1 MMTISSK
8 EQQAFVNC
16 KTANSIWVK
25 LAAQYLQN
33 ASASTHVLQA
43 RFFHYQFPKRHSMMS
58 HITAAQQLKDLGSP
72 TPQSQIMTK
81 IVSTLPT
88 AFRNFMTVRDN
99 LPEAEKTMTQ
109 LITKLMNEQHR
120 NVCKSPSS
128 NPPTAGKDEPRNQED
143 LPRVEENELSS
154 QTFSFCGWP
163 GSPLLSESRESPLVC
178 HKTHLIVSRRF
189 RLRRRQRY
197 SSLHLWFHRTRQ
209 SCTALLPQRWNTL
222 QLVTPPKKSVCYTI
236 QREAN
241 RRRHR
246 SGIHP
251 NRPSTRR
258 VIHEIN
264 RGPSRQLFP
273 DRINMASSVITLS
286 IRYFTFLLSILI
298 SWLLG
303 LRGSVDI

>member
-1 MMTISSK
+1 M
-8 EQQAFVNC
+8 NC

-43 RFFHYQFPKRHSMMS
+43 RFFHYQFPKRNSMMS

-128 NPPTAGKDEPRNQED
+128 NPPTAGKDDPRNQED
-143 LPRVEENELSS
+143 LPRIEENELSS
-154 QTFSFCGWP
+154 QTFSFAVGHADRFCQNP
-163 GSPLLSESRESPLVC
+163 GKAHWSAIKRILSYPADSDYAGDKDTRRSTSGFIVPDNHAPL
-178 HKTHLIVSRRF
+178 F
-189 RLRRRQRY
+189 Y
-197 SSLHLWFHRTRQ
+197 HRG
-209 SCTALLPQRWNTL
+209 
-222 QLVTPPKKSVCYTI
+222 
-236 QREAN
+236 
-241 RRRHR
+241 
-246 SGIHP
+246 GIHC
-251 NRPSTRR
+251 S
-258 VIHEIN
+258 
-264 RGPSRQLFP
+264 
-273 DRINMASSVITLS
+273 
-286 IRYFTFLLSILI
+286 
-298 SWLLG
+298 
-303 LRGSVDI
+303 